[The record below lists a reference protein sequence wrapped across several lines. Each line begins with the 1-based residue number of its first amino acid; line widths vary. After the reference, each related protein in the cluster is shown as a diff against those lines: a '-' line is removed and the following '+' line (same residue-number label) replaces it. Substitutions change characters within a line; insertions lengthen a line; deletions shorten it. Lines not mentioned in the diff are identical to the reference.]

1 MSLTWEL
8 TWYLLVIPA
17 VYMMLIVPIGYLV
30 KVGDIPDHTH
40 YLYYNDGD
48 LTASVIYYNLHI
60 DCYNE

>member
-1 MSLTWEL
+1 
-8 TWYLLVIPA
+8 
-17 VYMMLIVPIGYLV
+17 MMVIVPIGYLV
-30 KVGDIPDHTH
+30 KVGDIPGHTH